1 MFCFFFFHIS
11 LKVDSKLPLLVITI
25 SSNRNQHRM
34 ACATKVSTGAKRQEG
49 TRTRD
54 WNVGRTLPFS
64 SAVFCMAV
72 FILPSIHSLIQ
83 VIQQMLTEDNFQAR
97 GESSNRAE
105 TLHFSWTFHCSHV
118 TVLTTGKD
126 WCAALGP
133 TSLPLWP
140 QGRPP
145 SEADYPSLL

>member
-1 MFCFFFFHIS
+1 MCMILYIHTHANTYTHINIHIYKEDKSYVFFFFHIS

-64 SAVFCMAV
+64 SVVFCMAV

-105 TLHFSWTFHCSHV
+105 TLFTSHGHFTAPMSQF
-118 TVLTTGKD
+118 
-126 WCAALGP
+126 
-133 TSLPLWP
+133 
-140 QGRPP
+140 
-145 SEADYPSLL
+145 